1 MTPLRV
7 ISPWESLTVER
18 RTAPTGGE
26 SLLCRVPDEWF
37 AIITPL
43 RGSCQVEARD
53 GDGRRRVTLV
63 PGEVCRIA
71 PGEPV
76 RIRRLPPGNPP
87 FELACAQ
94 LPTTI
99 FREAARAHPTSAE
112 EALRPHALKRLD
124 LHLASMVSAL
134 VHARELGAGEDYAV
148 SASRYLANY
157 LLAPWTAEHQGTG
170 GLKLDQLVEVIAYMK
185 ENLRENITLDR
196 LAERAAVS
204 RYHFVRRFSESVGET
219 PLQYLIRLR
228 VDAARYQLVADDEPV
243 SQVGR
248 RCGFQSP
255 EHFARVFRKWVGC
268 SPSQYRKRV
277 RQEGA
282 SASGHQEP
290 ETAC

>member
-1 MTPLRV
+1 
-7 ISPWESLTVER
+7 
-18 RTAPTGGE
+18 
-26 SLLCRVPDEWF
+26 F

-53 GDGRRRVTLV
+53 GGGRRRVTLV

-99 FREAARAHPTSAE
+99 FQDVARAHPTSVE
-112 EALRPHALKRLD
+112 EALRPHALKHLD
-124 LHLASMVSAL
+124 LHLASMVSVL

-157 LLAPWTAEHQGTG
+157 LLAPRTAEHQGTG
-170 GLKLDQLVEVIAYMK
+170 GLKLDQLAEVIAYMK

-196 LAERAAVS
+196 LAELAAVS
-204 RYHFVRRFSESVGET
+204 RYHFLRRFSESVGET

-243 SQVGR
+243 SQVGK

-277 RQEGA
+277 RREGA

-290 ETAC
+290 DTAC